1 MPRMPQYSTLGRLTE
16 MAEEQWGLVTRQQAL
31 GLGVARRTL
40 DRLTAPGGILQKVAH
55 GVYRLRGAPPPDH
68 EALRAAWLQLAP
80 DVPVWERVEAQ
91 GVVSHRS
98 AADMY
103 GVGHLPEERHEFTI
117 AVRHQS
123 RREDVR
129 LYRRALDDTEWIILR
144 GLPVTRPSRIASD
157 LLYAHEDPSGVAQII
172 SDSLRNVY
180 DYPST
185 VAESLAPHA
194 AKFGLRRGDG
204 VALLKAMLDLAEDP
218 QTDFWMS
225 EARGRLVSGLEKERA
240 PATVG
245 GNPLR

>member
-1 MPRMPQYSTLGRLTE
+1 MPRYAVIAQLSE
-16 MAEEQWGLVTRQQAL
+16 MAEEQWGFVTRRQAL
-31 GLGVARRTL
+31 RLGVSRRSWE
-40 DRLTAPGGILQKVAH
+40 RMAAESGFLQKVAR

-68 EALRAAWLQLAP
+68 EQLRAAWLQLAP
-80 DVPVWERVEAQ
+80 EVPVWERVEQQ

-123 RREDVR
+123 RRPDVR
-129 LYRRALDDTEWIILR
+129 LHRRQLSDTEWIILR

-157 LLYAHEDPSGVAQII
+157 LLYDQQDPTGIAHII

-180 DYPST
+180 DYPNT
-185 VAESLAPHA
+185 VAASLAPHA
-194 AKFGLRRGDG
+194 ARFGLRRSDG
-204 VALLKAMLDLAEDP
+204 IALLKAMLELVGDP
-218 QTDFWMS
+218 ETDVWMS
-225 EARGRLVSGLEKERA
+225 EARANLDRDLEKERA

>member
-1 MPRMPQYSTLGRLTE
+1 MPQYSTLDRLTE
-16 MAEEQWGLVTRQQAL
+16 MAEEQWGLLSRQQAL
-31 GLGVARRTL
+31 GLGVSRRTL
-40 DRLTAPGGILQKVAH
+40 DRLTAQAGVLQKVAH

-80 DVPVWERVEAQ
+80 NVPVWERVEAQ

-117 AVRHQS
+117 AARHQS
-123 RREDVR
+123 RRRDIR
-129 LYRRALDDTEWIILR
+129 LHQRKLTNPEWIVLR

-157 LLYAHEDPSGVAQII
+157 LLYNNEDPAAVAQVI

-185 VAESLAPHA
+185 VARALAPHA
-194 AKFGLRRGDG
+194 GRYGLRRGDG
-204 VALLKAMLDLAEDP
+204 VALLRWMLDLVGDP
-218 QTDFWMS
+218 EINSWMS
-225 EARGRLVSGLEKERA
+225 EARIHAGSEIDTERA

>member
-1 MPRMPQYSTLGRLTE
+1 MPQYSTLSRLTE

-40 DRLTAPGGILQKVAH
+40 DRLTAPEGILQKVAH

-103 GVGHLPEERHEFTI
+103 GVGHLPEERREFTVP
-117 AVRHQS
+117 ARHQP
-123 RREDVR
+123 RRPDVKTH
-129 LYRRALDDTEWIILR
+129 RRKLTETEWNILR
-144 GLPVTRPSRIASD
+144 GLPVTRPARIASD
-157 LLYAHEDPSGVAQII
+157 LLYDNEDPGAVAHII
-172 SDSLRNVY
+172 TDSLRNVY
-180 DYPST
+180 ESPT
-185 VAESLAPHA
+185 AVAYTLAPHA
-194 AKFGLRRGDG
+194 GKFGLRRRDG
-204 VALLKAMLDLAEDP
+204 LALLQWMLDLVGDP
-218 QTDFWMS
+218 ERELWIS
-225 EARGRLVSGLEKERA
+225 EARARAGSQFPPERA